1 MANGIPSKSKIN
13 FDVYQR
19 ADPESQIDW
28 GEQAK
33 KITGV
38 MEGIRDERQ
47 TKKAQ
52 IEKSFQDQ
60 QTALQDIGEYD
71 NPTIQQFVM
80 NGGQDVS
87 NKLLDVKN
95 LVERGLMKPSD
106 ATMWQHNAT
115 TGFDLLK
122 KNATQYDKTFQEYT
136 TRMQEKMENS
146 NLSVGSPYEVWM
158 GKQLEGFAK
167 MNNMSLQADPETGN
181 MVMLKTDENGEPIEG
196 ESMSVQH
203 MTLLMKQ
210 QIDNFDVGQASVAI
224 KGELG
229 DIITA
234 SIRSNGVTSEITT
247 EQRSRAETEF
257 FATEDGQKF
266 LDLKAQQMLANDFNK
281 GSMMMN
287 ANLTT
292 SDGTAFEAGSQ
303 SDYDKWN
310 EENPDNEENNP
321 YLVMEFGEDNQ
332 YHPKF
337 NEHQD
342 KIAMEYAKNSI
353 TSTLDVEE
361 KITVQKTQKTTHA
374 PRPRNE
380 WEYKAGQDK
389 DKDMTFGKNVNMLT
403 SGDPRER
410 KAAAEAI
417 GAQTGSNIKVNIDN
431 NGVTTSFVVTKPGH
445 AAKTISAFADDGS
458 PLTVDELNRSI
469 YDHATDGEGNYD
481 QYVNAGGPVGENVGT
496 GAVDVKQAGKAVKYK
511 KLSKDWTAPEYLGFG
526 TSYMY
531 GGQLGLVSTEKII
544 SGFSS
549 LLDNSAFWP
558 DGLNVNKSVKES
570 GGNLVFT
577 IGDETITVDNG
588 RNTEISGI
596 INQLQ
601 DAITKEVNL
610 HNQGGQDD
618 RTGNKYN

>member
-13 FDVYQR
+13 FDVYER
-19 ADPESQIDW
+19 ADPESQINW
-28 GEQAK
+28 SEQAK

-47 TKKAQ
+47 TKKAE

-136 TRMQEKMENS
+136 TRMQEKMEGS

-181 MVMLKTDENGEPIEG
+181 MVMLKTDENGEPIPG

-210 QIDNFDVGQASVAI
+210 QIDNFDVGKASVAI

-229 DIITA
+229 NKITA
-234 SIRSNGVTSEITT
+234 FIRSNGVTSEITT
-247 EQRSRAETEF
+247 QMRSRAETEF
-257 FATEDGQKF
+257 FDTKEGQKF
-266 LDLKAQQMLANDFNK
+266 LTLKAQQMLANDFNK

-292 SDGTAFEAGSQ
+292 EDGTAFEAGSQ
-303 SDYDKWN
+303 ADYDKWN
-310 EENPDNEENNP
+310 EENPDNEKNNP

-337 NEHQD
+337 NEYQD
-342 KIAMEYAKNSI
+342 KIAMDYAEKSI
-353 TSTLDVEE
+353 TSTLDIKET
-361 KITVQKTQKTTHA
+361 KDIKKTQKTE
-374 PRPRNE
+374 NQ
-380 WEYKAGQDK
+380 WEYKSEQEKGK
-389 DKDMTFGKNVNMLT
+389 EMTFGKNVNMLT

-410 KAAAEAI
+410 KSAAEAI
-417 GAQTGSNIKVNIDN
+417 GAQTGSDIKVNIDDDGN
-431 NGVTTSFVVTKPGH
+431 TTSFVVIKPGF

-458 PLTVDELNRSI
+458 PLSVDELNRQI
-469 YDHATDGEGNYD
+469 YNHATTGEGTYD
-481 QYVNAGGPVGENVGT
+481 QYVQNGGEVGENIGT
-496 GAVDVKQAGKAVKYK
+496 GSVDVKQAGKAVAYK
-511 KLSKDWTAPEYLGFG
+511 RLKKDWSAKEYLGFSG
-526 TSYMY
+526 GIGGGKLGNTNTS
-531 GGQLGLVSTEKII
+531 KII
-544 SGFSS
+544 SGFNT
-549 LLDNSAFWP
+549 LLDSSDFWP
-558 DGLNVNKSVKES
+558 QGLNINKSVKES
-570 GGNLVFT
+570 GGNLVFK
-577 IGDETITVDNG
+577 IGKSTVTVPNKWGTKIDD
-588 RNTEISGI
+588 I

-601 DAITKEVNL
+601 NAITKEVNL
-610 HNQGGQDD
+610 YNQGGQDD

>member
-13 FDVYQR
+13 FDVYER

-28 GEQAK
+28 VKQAK

-38 MEGIRDERQ
+38 MESIRDERQ
-47 TKKAQ
+47 TKKAE

-95 LVERGLMKPSD
+95 LVQRGLMKPSD

-136 TRMQEKMENS
+136 TRMQEKMEGS

-158 GKQLEGFAK
+158 GKQLEGFAN
-167 MNNMSLQADPETGN
+167 MNNMSLEADPETGN
-181 MVMLKTDENGEPIEG
+181 MVMLKTDENGEPIPG

-210 QIDNFDVGQASVAI
+210 QIDNFDVGKASVAI
-224 KGELG
+224 KDELG
-229 DIITA
+229 DKITA

-247 EQRSRAETEF
+247 QMRSRAETEF
-257 FATEDGQKF
+257 FATEEGQKF
-266 LDLKAQQMLANDFNK
+266 LTLKAQQMLANDFNK

-292 SDGTAFEAGSQ
+292 ENGTAFEAGSQ
-303 SDYDKWN
+303 ADYDKWN
-310 EENPDNEENNP
+310 EENPDNEKNNP

-337 NEHQD
+337 NKYQD
-342 KIAMEYAKNSI
+342 EIAMDYAEKSI
-353 TSTLDVEE
+353 TSTLDIKET
-361 KITVQKTQKTTHA
+361 KDIKKTQKTE
-374 PRPRNE
+374 NQ
-380 WEYKAGQDK
+380 WEYLSREEKKKKMTLGQ
-389 DKDMTFGKNVNMLT
+389 NVNMLT
-403 SGDPRER
+403 SGNPRQR
-410 KAAAEAI
+410 NAAGEAI
-417 GAQTGSNIKVNIDN
+417 GAQTGSRIKVNVDK
-431 NGVTTSFVVTKPGH
+431 NGVTTSFVVIKPGF

-481 QYVNAGGPVGENVGT
+481 QYVNEGGPVGDKVGT
-496 GAVDVKQAGKAVKYK
+496 GSVDVKQAGKAVSYK

-526 TSYMY
+526 TSIFY
-531 GGQLGLVSTEKII
+531 GGQLGRTSTPKII
-544 SGFSS
+544 SGFNN

-558 DGLNVNKSVKES
+558 SGLNVNKSVKES
-570 GGNLVFT
+570 GNNLVFT
-577 IGDETITVDNG
+577 IGNETITVKNH
-588 RNTEISGI
+588 RNTEIAGI

-610 HNQGGQDD
+610 YNQGGQDD

>member
-13 FDVYQR
+13 FDVYER

-28 GEQAK
+28 VEQAK

-38 MEGIRDERQ
+38 MESIRDERQ
-47 TKKAQ
+47 IKKAE

-136 TRMQEKMENS
+136 TRMQEKMEGS

-181 MVMLKTDENGEPIEG
+181 MVMLKTDENGEPIPG

-210 QIDNFDVGQASVAI
+210 QIDNFDVGKASVAI
-224 KGELG
+224 KDELG

-234 SIRSNGVTSEITT
+234 SIRSDGVTSEITT
-247 EQRSRAETEF
+247 QMRSRAETEF
-257 FATEDGQKF
+257 FATEYGQKF

-303 SDYDKWN
+303 ADYDKWN
-310 EENPDNEENNP
+310 EENPYDEENNP

-337 NEHQD
+337 NEYQD
-342 KIAMEYAKNSI
+342 EIAMDYAEKSI
-353 TSTLDVEE
+353 TSTLDIKET
-361 KITVQKTQKTTHA
+361 KDIKKTQKT
-374 PRPRNE
+374 PENQ
-380 WEYKAGQDK
+380 WEYLSREAKK
-389 DKDMTFGKNVNMLT
+389 KKLTFGKNVNMLT
-403 SGDPRER
+403 SGDPRQR
-410 KAAAEAI
+410 KAAGEAI
-417 GAQTGSNIKVNIDN
+417 GAQTGADIKVNVDE
-431 NGVTTSFVVTKPGH
+431 NGVTTSFVIIKPGF
-445 AAKTISAFADDGS
+445 AAQTISAFADDGS
-458 PLTVDELNRSI
+458 PLSVDELNRQIWNHSR
-469 YDHATDGEGNYD
+469 TDKSEYD
-481 QYVNAGGPVGENVGT
+481 QYVQNGGDVGENIGT
-496 GAVDVKQAGKAVKYK
+496 GSVDVKQAGKAVSYK
-511 KLSKDWTAPEYLGFG
+511 RLKKDWTAPEYLGFG
-526 TSYMY
+526 TSTFYS
-531 GGQLGLVSTEKII
+531 GKLGTTSTPKII
-544 SGFSS
+544 SGFNT
-549 LLDNSAFWP
+549 LLDNSEFWP
-558 DGLNVNKSVKES
+558 QGLNVNKSVKEV
-570 GGNLVFT
+570 GDNLVFT
-577 IGDETITVDNG
+577 VGGQTVTVANSRKTGIND
-588 RNTEISGI
+588 I

-601 DAITKEVNL
+601 NAITKEVNL
-610 HNQGGQDD
+610 HNQGGGDD

>member
-13 FDVYQR
+13 FDVYER

-33 KITGV
+33 NITGV
-38 MEGIRDERQ
+38 MESIRDERQ
-47 TKKAQ
+47 IKKAQ

-95 LVERGLMKPSD
+95 LVQRGLMKPSD

-136 TRMQEKMENS
+136 TRMQEKMEGS

-158 GKQLEGFAK
+158 GKQLEGFAN
-167 MNNMSLQADPETGN
+167 MNNMSLEADPETGN
-181 MVMLKTDENGEPIEG
+181 MVMLKTDENGEPIPG

-210 QIDNFDVGQASVAI
+210 QIDNFDVGKASVAV
-224 KGELG
+224 KSELG
-229 DIITA
+229 NKITA
-234 SIRSNGVTSEITT
+234 FIRSNGVTSEITT
-247 EQRSRAETEF
+247 QMRSRAETEF
-257 FATEDGQKF
+257 FDTEKGQKF

-292 SDGTAFEAGSQ
+292 EDGTAFEAGSQ
-303 SDYDKWN
+303 ADYDKWN
-310 EENPDNEENNP
+310 EENPDNEKNNP

-342 KIAMEYAKNSI
+342 EIAMEYAKNSI

-361 KITVQKTQKTTHA
+361 KITVQKTQKTE
-374 PRPRNE
+374 NQ
-380 WEYKAGQDK
+380 WEYLSGQEQEK
-389 DKDMTFGKNVNMLT
+389 KMTFGKNVNMLT
-403 SGDPRER
+403 SGDPRQR
-410 KAAAEAI
+410 KSAAEAI
-417 GAQTGSNIKVNIDN
+417 GAQTGSDIKVNIDDDGN
-431 NGVTTSFVVTKPGH
+431 TTSFVVIKPGF
-445 AAKTISAFADDGS
+445 AAKTISAFADDGT
-458 PLTVDELNRSI
+458 PLSVDELNRQI
-469 YDHATDGEGNYD
+469 YNHATTDKSTYD
-481 QYVNAGGPVGENVGT
+481 QYVKNGGDVGENVGT
-496 GAVDVKQAGKAVKYK
+496 GSVDVKQAGKAVAYK
-511 KLSKDWTAPEYLGFG
+511 RLKKDWTAPEYLGFG
-526 TSYMY
+526 TSTFYS
-531 GGQLGLVSTEKII
+531 GKLGRVSTPKII
-544 SGFSS
+544 SGFNT
-549 LLDNSAFWP
+549 LLDNSEFWP
-558 DGLNVNKSVKES
+558 QGLNINKSVKEV
-570 GGNLVFT
+570 GDNLVFT
-577 IGDETITVDNG
+577 IGNETVTVANSRKTDIND
-588 RNTEISGI
+588 I

-601 DAITKEVNL
+601 NAITKEVNL
-610 HNQGGQDD
+610 YNQGGQDD